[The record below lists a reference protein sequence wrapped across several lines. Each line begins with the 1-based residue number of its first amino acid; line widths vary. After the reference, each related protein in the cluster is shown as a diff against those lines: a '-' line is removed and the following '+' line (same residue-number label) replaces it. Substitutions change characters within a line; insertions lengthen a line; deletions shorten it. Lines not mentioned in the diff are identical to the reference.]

1 MYQGKSV
8 CRASTHGC
16 DRGTLGDTGQ
26 SIHDMVPSV
35 THRFDKMWIHFY
47 TKPGTSSPQ
56 GDNFQFYCHPET
68 NPGKNY
74 HCGSI
79 SPEKLFI
86 IIKSLI
92 TRKMW

>member
-1 MYQGKSV
+1 MGATV
-8 CRASTHGC
+8 EHLVTRDRAFMTWYPRLITDLIKCGSTLILNQEHHH
-16 DRGTLGDTGQ
+16 LG
-26 SIHDMVPSV
+26 V
-35 THRFDKMWIHFY
+35 TIF
-47 TKPGTSSPQ
+47 S
-56 GDNFQFYCHPET
+56 FYCHPET

-92 TRKMW
+92 TREMW